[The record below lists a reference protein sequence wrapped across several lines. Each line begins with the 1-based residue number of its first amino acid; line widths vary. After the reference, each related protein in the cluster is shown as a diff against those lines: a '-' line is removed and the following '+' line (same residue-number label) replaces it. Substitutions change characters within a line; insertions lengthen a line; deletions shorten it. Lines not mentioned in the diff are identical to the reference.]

1 MTDSNFIKPLDS
13 FVSEVINYLPDYL
26 RKDNLVKFMTVF
38 LDRLEA
44 LDNSFIQLAEY
55 RLLVNAQGVV
65 LDDIGTQMGL
75 YRNGQSDDDFRT
87 ILLIRQA
94 AAGKGGTR
102 PQVEEALQNLFST
115 TNWSLYKGDN
125 YRIDLYASSPC
136 FDLVNI
142 SEDIVETFPIMTQL
156 RIVETDYLNMGFGFE
171 GDEDAGGFGSPNDES
186 ASEAGM
192 LLKLV
197 YTTDKAVHG
206 TN

>member
-94 AAGKGGTR
+94 VAGKGGTR
-102 PQVEEALQNLFST
+102 PQVEEALQNLFSA
-115 TNWSLYKGDN
+115 TNWELYKGDN

-136 FDLVNI
+136 FELENI
-142 SEDIVETFPIMTQL
+142 VDDIVETFPIMTQL
-156 RIVETDYLNMGFGFE
+156 RIVETDYLNIGFGFE
-171 GDEDAGGFGSPNDES
+171 GDEDAGGFGSSNDES

-192 LLKLV
+192 LLKVV
-197 YTTDKAVHG
+197 YVTDKAVHG
-206 TN
+206 TT

>member
-1 MTDSNFIKPLDS
+1 MSNSNFIVPLDS
-13 FVSEVINYLPDYL
+13 FVDEVINYLPDYL
-26 RKDNLVKFMTVF
+26 KKDNLVKFLTIF

-44 LDNSFIQLAEY
+44 LDNAWIELAEY

-65 LDDIGTQMGL
+65 LDDIGKQMGL

-102 PQVEEALQNLFST
+102 PQVEESLQNLFST
-115 TNWSLYKGDN
+115 TNWSLYKGTN

-171 GDEDAGGFGSPNDES
+171 GDEDAGGFGSSNDES

-192 LLKLV
+192 LLKVV
-197 YTTDKAVHG
+197 YVTDKAVHG
-206 TN
+206 TT

>member
-102 PQVEEALQNLFST
+102 PQVEEALQNLFSA
-115 TNWSLYKGDN
+115 TNWSLYKGTN

-171 GDEDAGGFGSPNDES
+171 GDEDAGGFGSSNDES

-192 LLKLV
+192 LLKVV
-197 YTTDKAVHG
+197 YVTDKAVHG
-206 TN
+206 TT

>member
-102 PQVEEALQNLFST
+102 PQVEEALQNLFSA
-115 TNWSLYKGDN
+115 TNWELYKGTN

-171 GDEDAGGFGSPNDES
+171 GDEDAGGFGSSNDES

-192 LLKLV
+192 LLKVV
-197 YTTDKAVHG
+197 YVTDKAVHG
-206 TN
+206 TT

>member
-94 AAGKGGTR
+94 AAVKGGTR
-102 PQVEEALQNLFST
+102 PQVEEALQNLFSA
-115 TNWSLYKGDN
+115 TNWELYKGDN
-125 YRIDLYASSPC
+125 YRIDLYAASPC

-171 GDEDAGGFGSPNDES
+171 GDEDAGGFGSSNDES

-192 LLKLV
+192 LLKVV
-197 YTTDKAVHG
+197 YVTDKAVHG
-206 TN
+206 TT

>member
-102 PQVEEALQNLFST
+102 PQVEEALQNLFSA
-115 TNWSLYKGDN
+115 TNWSLYKGTN

-171 GDEDAGGFGSPNDES
+171 GDEDVGGFGSSNDES

-192 LLKLV
+192 LLKVV
-197 YTTDKAVHG
+197 YITDKAVHG
-206 TN
+206 TT

>member
-94 AAGKGGTR
+94 VAGKGGTR
-102 PQVEEALQNLFST
+102 PQVEEALQNLFSA
-115 TNWSLYKGDN
+115 TNWSLYKGTN

-156 RIVETDYLNMGFGFE
+156 RIVETDYLNIGFGFE
-171 GDEDAGGFGSPNDES
+171 GDEDAGGFGSSNNES

-192 LLKLV
+192 LLKVV
-197 YTTDKAVHG
+197 YITDKTVHG
-206 TN
+206 TT

>member
-102 PQVEEALQNLFST
+102 PQVEETLQNLFST
-115 TNWSLYKGDN
+115 TNWSLYKGTN

-171 GDEDAGGFGSPNDES
+171 GDEDAGGFGSSNNES

-192 LLKLV
+192 LLKVV
-197 YTTDKAVHG
+197 YITDKAVHG
-206 TN
+206 TT

>member
-1 MTDSNFIKPLDS
+1 MSNSNFIVPLDS
-13 FVSEVINYLPDYL
+13 FVDEVINYLPDYL
-26 RKDNLVKFMTVF
+26 KKDNLVKFLTIF

-44 LDNSFIQLAEY
+44 LDNAWIELAEY

-65 LDDIGTQMGL
+65 LDDIGKQMGL

-102 PQVEEALQNLFST
+102 PQVEETLQNLFGT
-115 TNWSLYKGDN
+115 TNWSLYKGTN

-171 GDEDAGGFGSPNDES
+171 GDEDAGGFGSSNDES

-192 LLKLV
+192 LLKVV
-197 YTTDKAVHG
+197 YVTDKAVHG
-206 TN
+206 TT

>member
-65 LDDIGTQMGL
+65 LDDIGTQIGL

-115 TNWSLYKGDN
+115 TNWSLYKGTN

-171 GDEDAGGFGSPNDES
+171 GDEDAGGFGSSNDES

-192 LLKLV
+192 LLKVV
-197 YTTDKAVHG
+197 YITDKAVHG
-206 TN
+206 TT

>member
-1 MTDSNFIKPLDS
+1 MSDSNFIKPLGS
-13 FVSEVINYLPDYL
+13 FVEEAVGYLPDYL
-26 RKDNLVKFMTVF
+26 KKDNLTKFLTVF
-38 LDRLEA
+38 LERLET
-44 LDNSFIQLAEY
+44 LDSSFISLAEF
-55 RLLVNAQGVV
+55 RLLSNAEGVV
-65 LDDIGTQMGL
+65 LDDIGEQMGL

-102 PQVEEALQNLFST
+102 PQVEETLQNLFST
-115 TNWSLYKGDN
+115 TNWSLYKGAN

-171 GDEDAGGFGSPNDES
+171 GDGDAGGFGSSNNES

-192 LLKLV
+192 LLKVV
-197 YTTDKAVHG
+197 YITDKAVHG
-206 TN
+206 TT

>member
-94 AAGKGGTR
+94 SAGKGGTR

-115 TNWSLYKGDN
+115 TNWSLYKGTN

-156 RIVETDYLNMGFGFE
+156 RIVETDYLNTGFGFE
-171 GDEDAGGFGSPNDES
+171 GDEDAGGFGSSNDES

-192 LLKLV
+192 LLKVV
-197 YTTDKAVHG
+197 YITDKAVHG
-206 TN
+206 TT

>member
-65 LDDIGTQMGL
+65 LDDIGTQIGL

-115 TNWSLYKGDN
+115 TNWSLYKGTN

-171 GDEDAGGFGSPNDES
+171 GDEDAGGFGSSNDES

-192 LLKLV
+192 LLKVV
-197 YTTDKAVHG
+197 YVTDKAVHG
-206 TN
+206 TT

>member
-94 AAGKGGTR
+94 SAGKGGTR

-115 TNWSLYKGDN
+115 TNWSLYKGTN

-171 GDEDAGGFGSPNDES
+171 GDEDAGGFGSSNDES

-192 LLKLV
+192 LLKVV
-197 YTTDKAVHG
+197 YVTDKAVHG
-206 TN
+206 TT

>member
-102 PQVEEALQNLFST
+102 PQVEEALQNLFSV
-115 TNWSLYKGDN
+115 TNWELYKGDN

-171 GDEDAGGFGSPNDES
+171 GDEDAGGFGSSNDES

-192 LLKLV
+192 LLKVV
-197 YTTDKAVHG
+197 YVTDKAVHG
-206 TN
+206 TT

>member
-94 AAGKGGTR
+94 ATGKGGTR
-102 PQVEEALQNLFST
+102 PQVEEALQNIFNT
-115 TNWSLYKGDN
+115 TNWSLYKGTN

-171 GDEDAGGFGSPNDES
+171 GDEDAGGFGSSNDES

-192 LLKLV
+192 LLKVV
-197 YTTDKAVHG
+197 YVTDKAVHG
-206 TN
+206 TT

>member
-1 MTDSNFIKPLDS
+1 MSNSNFIVPLDS
-13 FVSEVINYLPDYL
+13 FVDEVINYLPDYL
-26 RKDNLVKFMTVF
+26 KKDNLVKFLTIF

-44 LDNSFIQLAEY
+44 LDNAWIELAEY

-65 LDDIGTQMGL
+65 LDDIGKQMGL

-102 PQVEEALQNLFST
+102 PQVEESLQNLFST
-115 TNWSLYKGDN
+115 TNWELYKGKN

-136 FDLVNI
+136 FDLNNVVD
-142 SEDIVETFPIMTQL
+142 DIVELFPIMTQI
-156 RIVETDYLNMGFGFE
+156 RVVETDYLNMGFGFE
-171 GDEDAGGFGSPNDES
+171 GDEDAGGFGSSNDES

-192 LLKLV
+192 LLKVV
-197 YTTDKAVHG
+197 YVTDKAVHW
-206 TN
+206 TT

>member
-94 AAGKGGTR
+94 VAGKGGTR
-102 PQVEEALQNLFST
+102 PQVEEALQNLFSA
-115 TNWSLYKGDN
+115 TNWSLYKGTN

-156 RIVETDYLNMGFGFE
+156 RIVETDYLNIGFGFE
-171 GDEDAGGFGSPNDES
+171 GDEDAGGFGSSNDES

-192 LLKLV
+192 LLKVV
-197 YTTDKAVHG
+197 YVTDKAVHG
-206 TN
+206 TT

>member
-94 AAGKGGTR
+94 SAGKGGTR

-115 TNWSLYKGDN
+115 TNWSLYKGTN
-125 YRIDLYASSPC
+125 YRIDLYVSSPC

-171 GDEDAGGFGSPNDES
+171 GDEDAGGFGSSNDES

-192 LLKLV
+192 LLKVV
-197 YTTDKAVHG
+197 YVTDKAVHG
-206 TN
+206 TT

>member
-94 AAGKGGTR
+94 SAGKGGTR
-102 PQVEEALQNLFST
+102 PQVEEALQNLFSA
-115 TNWSLYKGDN
+115 TNWSLYKGTN

-142 SEDIVETFPIMTQL
+142 SENIVETFPIMTQL

-171 GDEDAGGFGSPNDES
+171 GDETALGFGDPNNPASNKAGSLGMIIYTSDE
-186 ASEAGM
+186 
-192 LLKLV
+192 
-197 YTTDKAVHG
+197 DFHG
-206 TN
+206 TT

>member
-87 ILLIRQA
+87 IILIRQA
-94 AAGKGGTR
+94 AAGKGGT
-102 PQVEEALQNLFST
+102 A
-115 TNWSLYKGDN
+115 
-125 YRIDLYASSPC
+125 ISS
-136 FDLVNI
+136 
-142 SEDIVETFPIMTQL
+142 FPADDAHQP
-156 RIVETDYLNMGFGFE
+156 VSGFLNGG
-171 GDEDAGGFGSPNDES
+171 GGFCFTAAPDSGRQRYHE
-186 ASEAGM
+186 
-192 LLKLV
+192 L
-197 YTTDKAVHG
+197 
-206 TN
+206 

>member
-94 AAGKGGTR
+94 SAGKGGTR
-102 PQVEEALQNLFST
+102 PQVEEALQNLFSA
-115 TNWSLYKGDN
+115 TNWSLYKGTN

-171 GDEDAGGFGSPNDES
+171 GDEDAGGFGSSNDES

-192 LLKLV
+192 LLKVV
-197 YTTDKAVHG
+197 YVTDKAVHG
-206 TN
+206 TT

>member
-94 AAGKGGTR
+94 SAGKGGTR

-115 TNWSLYKGDN
+115 TNWSLYKGTN

-171 GDEDAGGFGSPNDES
+171 GDEDAGGFGSSNDES

-192 LLKLV
+192 LLKVV
-197 YTTDKAVHG
+197 YIADKAVHG
-206 TN
+206 TT

>member
-26 RKDNLVKFMTVF
+26 RKDNLVKFMNVF

-102 PQVEEALQNLFST
+102 PQVEEALQNLFSA
-115 TNWSLYKGDN
+115 TNWSLYKGTN

-156 RIVETDYLNMGFGFE
+156 RIVETDYLNMGFGFD
-171 GDEDAGGFGSPNDES
+171 GDEDAGGFGSSNDEA

-192 LLKLV
+192 LLKVV
-197 YTTDKAVHG
+197 YITDKAIHG
-206 TN
+206 TT

>member
-94 AAGKGGTR
+94 SAGKGGTR

-115 TNWSLYKGDN
+115 TNWSLYKGTN

-171 GDEDAGGFGSPNDES
+171 GDEDAGGFGSSNDES

-192 LLKLV
+192 LLKVV
-197 YTTDKAVHG
+197 YITDKAVHG
-206 TN
+206 TT

>member
-102 PQVEEALQNLFST
+102 PQVEEALQNLFSA
-115 TNWSLYKGDN
+115 TNWSLYKGTN

-156 RIVETDYLNMGFGFE
+156 RIVETDYLNRGFGFE
-171 GDEDAGGFGSPNDES
+171 GDEDTGGFGSSNDES

-192 LLKLV
+192 LLKVV
-197 YTTDKAVHG
+197 YVTDKAVHG
-206 TN
+206 TT

>member
-94 AAGKGGTR
+94 SAGKGGTR
-102 PQVEEALQNLFST
+102 PQVEEALQNLFSA
-115 TNWSLYKGDN
+115 TNWSLYKGTN

-136 FDLVNI
+136 SDLVNI

-171 GDEDAGGFGSPNDES
+171 GDEDAGGFGSSNDES

-192 LLKLV
+192 LLKVV
-197 YTTDKAVHG
+197 YVTDKAVHG
-206 TN
+206 TT

>member
-115 TNWSLYKGDN
+115 TNWSLYKGTN

-171 GDEDAGGFGSPNDES
+171 GDEDAGGFGSSNDES

-192 LLKLV
+192 LLKVV
-197 YTTDKAVHG
+197 YVTDKAVHG
-206 TN
+206 TT

>member
-94 AAGKGGTR
+94 SAGKGGTR
-102 PQVEEALQNLFST
+102 PQVEEALQNLFSA
-115 TNWSLYKGDN
+115 TNWELYKGDN

-171 GDEDAGGFGSPNDES
+171 GDEDAGGFGSSNDES

-192 LLKLV
+192 LLKVV
-197 YTTDKAVHG
+197 YVTDKAVHG
-206 TN
+206 TT

>member
-26 RKDNLVKFMTVF
+26 RKDNLVKFMIVF

-102 PQVEEALQNLFST
+102 PQVEEALQNLFSV
-115 TNWSLYKGDN
+115 TNWELYKGDN

-171 GDEDAGGFGSPNDES
+171 GDEDAGGFGSSNDES

-192 LLKLV
+192 LLKVV
-197 YTTDKAVHG
+197 YITDKAVHG
-206 TN
+206 TT